1 MFRGVN
7 IVLQNLV
14 YGLILDH
21 LQVIYYMG
29 LEERVKNIK
38 LQIDKVGEAAGG
50 DLMCYMFTVEDAVL
64 RIYWDDDTNMQKSAL
79 E

>member
-1 MFRGVN
+1 MSYTKAVFYQEIFIEKLKNIFINKTLMFRGVN

-29 LEERVKNIK
+29 LE
-38 LQIDKVGEAAGG
+38 D
-50 DLMCYMFTVEDAVL
+50 VL
-64 RIYWDDDTNMQKSAL
+64 IT
-79 E
+79 

>member
-14 YGLILDH
+14 SGLNLDH

-29 LEERVKNIK
+29 MEGRAIK
-38 LQIDKVGEAAGG
+38 
-50 DLMCYMFTVEDAVL
+50 
-64 RIYWDDDTNMQKSAL
+64 
-79 E
+79 

>member
-1 MFRGVN
+1 MSYTNAVFYQEIFIKKLKNIFINKTLMFRGVN

-29 LEERVKNIK
+29 LE
-38 LQIDKVGEAAGG
+38 D
-50 DLMCYMFTVEDAVL
+50 VL
-64 RIYWDDDTNMQKSAL
+64 IT
-79 E
+79 